1 MRRKFA
7 AQVKKKYLLHFNCV
21 NYVRAY
27 FGGFAPCGL
36 STLLDFGARGS
47 KSTTGQKVSWLKS
60 KIDFD
65 RILQKPF
72 DFRWNRRVFSVF
84 VHFSAWVRYGS
95 TCSDPYLTQTSK
107 ISGSAV
113 FSSGTP
119 CVYCKST
126 ANLFSDG
133 LGDELPHPISGLLAH
148 LPGDVG
154 VGVQREP
161 RAVMAQDA

>member
-65 RILQKPF
+65 RILHVGASVVLLAPTIFYREYPWKTPF
-72 DFRWNRRVFSVF
+72 PSVF
-84 VHFSAWVRYGS
+84 
-95 TCSDPYLTQTSK
+95 QTLCNFVK
-107 ISGSAV
+107 
-113 FSSGTP
+113 
-119 CVYCKST
+119 
-126 ANLFSDG
+126 
-133 LGDELPHPISGLLAH
+133 
-148 LPGDVG
+148 
-154 VGVQREP
+154 
-161 RAVMAQDA
+161 

>member
-65 RILQKPF
+65 RILHKKSSYSFGMRGFLLICRTFADTAP
-72 DFRWNRRVFSVF
+72 
-84 VHFSAWVRYGS
+84 
-95 TCSDPYLTQTSK
+95 
-107 ISGSAV
+107 AV
-113 FSSGTP
+113 LSLQ
-119 CVYCKST
+119 
-126 ANLFSDG
+126 AR
-133 LGDELPHPISGLLAH
+133 LAASCC
-148 LPGDVG
+148 
-154 VGVQREP
+154 VQRRRFE
-161 RAVMAQDA
+161 